1 VALRELEV
9 SAADAGSRLDRYVK
23 TTHPALS
30 RRALDVLF
38 EGGQVLHNGR
48 PGKKG
53 DRVGIGDH
61 IAFDP
66 SYAEVTARP
75 APAGDVRVVLV
86 TDDLVVMDKPAGIP
100 SGAVPGRLDGTAA
113 GQLLSLFPEIANVG
127 YGPHEPGLVHRL
139 DTQTSGL
146 LLAARTPD
154 AFSTL
159 RTLMQA
165 GGVVKRYLAIT
176 RGIAPEQGRIELGL
190 QPDPH
195 DERRVR
201 VTTQKGALRTTAFRL
216 LESKGGHSLL
226 EVTLAR
232 GYRHQIRAHLASAGL
247 PLAGDVLYGG
257 QTDGLAPRH
266 ALHASYIAAESGML
280 RLRAESE
287 LPGDL
292 RAFWSRL
299 VDSD

>member
-9 SAADAGSRLDRYVK
+9 SAADAGSRLDRYVR
-23 TTHPALS
+23 TSHPALS
-30 RRALDVLF
+30 RRALDLLF
-38 EGGQVLHNGR
+38 EGRQVLHNGR

-53 DRVGIGDH
+53 DRVEMGDH
-61 IAFDP
+61 VAFDP
-66 SYAEVTARP
+66 TYAEVTARP
-75 APAGDVRVVLV
+75 APAADVQLVLV
-86 TDDLVVMDKPAGIP
+86 TADFVVMDKPGGIP

-113 GQLLSLFPEIANVG
+113 GQLLSLFPEIAEIG

-146 LLAARTPD
+146 LLAARTPE
-154 AFSTL
+154 AFSLL
-159 RTLMQA
+159 RTLMQS
-165 GGVVKRYLAIT
+165 GGIVKRYLAIA
-176 RGIAPEQGRIELGL
+176 RGIAPEEGRIELGL
-190 QPDPH
+190 EPDPH

-201 VTTQKGALRTTAFRL
+201 VTTQNGVPRTTTFRR

-257 QTDGLAPRH
+257 QPDGLAPRH
-266 ALHASYIAAESGML
+266 ALHASYIATESGML
-280 RLRAESE
+280 RFRAESE

-292 RAFWSRL
+292 RAFWSR
-299 VDSD
+299 VGDPD

>member
-23 TTHPALS
+23 TSHPALS
-30 RRALDVLF
+30 RRALDLLF
-38 EGGQVLHNGR
+38 AGRQVLHNGR
-48 PGKKG
+48 PGKPG
-53 DRVGIGDH
+53 DRVEIGDRV
-61 IAFDP
+61 AFDP
-66 SYAEVTARP
+66 AYAEVTARP
-75 APAGDVRVVLV
+75 APADDVRLVLV
-86 TDDLVVMDKPAGIP
+86 TDELVVMDKPGGIP

-113 GQLLSLFPEIANVG
+113 GQLLSLFPEIAQVG
-127 YGPHEPGLVHRL
+127 FGPHEPGLVHRL

-146 LLAARTPD
+146 LLAARTAE
-154 AFSTL
+154 AFSRL
-159 RTLMQA
+159 RTLMQS
-165 GGVVKRYLAIT
+165 GGIVKRYLAIAC
-176 RGIAPEQGRIELGL
+176 GIAPEEGRIELGL

-201 VTTQKGALRTTAFRL
+201 VTSPSGALRTTTFRRL
-216 LESKGGHSLL
+216 HSKGGHSLL

-257 QTDGLAPRH
+257 QPDGLAPRH
-266 ALHASYIAAESGML
+266 ALHASYIAADSGTL
-280 RLRAESE
+280 RFRAESE
-287 LPGDL
+287 LPDDL

-299 VDSD
+299 GESG